1 MHQAV
6 VQTARHTVVLDQD
19 KEKQEEELP
28 QIDEKAE
35 EKEKVQPKA
44 QQKEKL
50 QRGLHRADPRTTD
63 GASTLQRHEGRS
75 SRGQCGAEHRSS
87 DGNAPQRR

>member
-50 QRGLHRADPRTTD
+50 QRGPH
-63 GASTLQRHEGRS
+63 
-75 SRGQCGAEHRSS
+75 
-87 DGNAPQRR
+87 